1 MKMRILLSFICCND
15 DFLINEFKCAWGFD
29 EGFWQIEWWC
39 FSDVF
44 GFVQNVSYPIVGMIL
59 L

>member
-39 FSDVF
+39 FSDVS
-44 GFVQNVSYPIVGMIL
+44 GFVQNVSYPMKHMIL

>member
-1 MKMRILLSFICCND
+1 MKMSVLLSFICCND
-15 DFLINEFKCAWGFD
+15 DFLINEFKCAWDFD

-39 FSDVF
+39 FSDVS

>member
-1 MKMRILLSFICCND
+1 MKMRISLSFICCND

-29 EGFWQIEWWC
+29 ERFWQIEWWC
-39 FSDVF
+39 FSDVSR
-44 GFVQNVSYPIVGMIL
+44 FVQNVSYPIVGMIL

>member
-15 DFLINEFKCAWGFD
+15 DFLINEFKCAWSFD

-39 FSDVF
+39 FNDIS